1 MVCLGQL
8 EKDRARIAK
17 AQDNSNLIID
27 PKVLEMMLS
36 EVFYKS
42 SVKEIMKIVSLSDAV
57 ELQEDIEVTVDM
69 TDADKKWFAKNEQ
82 SRLERR
88 VGRSKSYYKM
98 SASEQWAEDKRKGIL
113 DWDGTEEWLDS
124 HGK

>member
-8 EKDRARIAK
+8 EKDRARIEM
-17 AQDNSNLIID
+17 AQKNSSLIID

-42 SVKEIMKIVSLSDAV
+42 SVKEIMKIVSLSDVA
-57 ELQEDIEVTVDM
+57 ELQEDIEVTVHM

-88 VGRSKSYYKM
+88 VGRSKGYYKM
-98 SASEQWAEDKRKGIL
+98 SAEDQWAEDKRKGIL
-113 DWDGTEEWLDS
+113 DWDGTEEWLDR